1 MPVVLLRTGRPML
14 ALPSTV
20 PAVGVPKNEV
30 ERRGTRATYAV
41 GCTSPGGRAA
51 QAHTRYGPG
60 HTAADGVQGTTPVAS
75 SRERCGG
82 GERLRLPAALVSCF
96 AAGFDRGRFVH

>member
-1 MPVVLLRTGRPML
+1 ML
-14 ALPSTV
+14 ALSSTV
-20 PAVGVPKNEV
+20 PAVDVPKNEV

-60 HTAADGVQGTTPVAS
+60 HASFDGVQGTAPVAW

-82 GERLRLPAALVSCF
+82 GERLRLPAALVSGF
-96 AAGFDRGRFVH
+96 AAGHDRGRFLH